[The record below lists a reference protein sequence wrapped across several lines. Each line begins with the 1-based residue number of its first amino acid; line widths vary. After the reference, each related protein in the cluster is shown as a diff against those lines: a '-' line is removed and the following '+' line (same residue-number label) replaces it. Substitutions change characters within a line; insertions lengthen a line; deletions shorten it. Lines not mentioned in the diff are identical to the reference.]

1 MILPLFKRSK
11 IMLNQHN
18 PMDKKKHHER
28 NYYVKE
34 IECMFVEHPSFIKQF
49 KINVRKLI
57 AKFGPG
63 RYQIAFELF
72 VNYALSKIN

>member
-1 MILPLFKRSK
+1 
-11 IMLNQHN
+11 
-18 PMDKKKHHER
+18 
-28 NYYVKE
+28 
-34 IECMFVEHPSFIKQF
+34 MFVEHPSFIKQF
-49 KINVRKLI
+49 KINVPIQSSSDMLRKLI